1 MISAIKPML
10 HVKRKAKLCDKKAA
24 SRYPGWLLL
33 TLFLALPVLSQDND
47 LFPVP
52 DGYQIEGIPQIK
64 KSEVEGMFYDP
75 ASIRSNLI
83 WDADRKNRRLLVTD
97 ETNSVYLLSSPLSKP
112 DKLLDKIIPNT
123 VKTRPDGGSFAYTS
137 DHEDED
143 NYQLYLY
150 DLKER
155 TPRKLSTLTG
165 KDESIESFV
174 WSRDG
179 YSLFYSKV
187 DYDSKTSKVCRN
199 DLTAEACYR
208 IDLKGIWNV
217 VDTNKE
223 SILLKHWKAS
233 SSQLLYLYNIQSS
246 KLTPVEEKANSRKGF
261 LVDNRVFWTAEG
273 KDLCERKQCIF
284 SSNLKSG
291 DLKKLNVPTNLVNID
306 DVKFSPSGNYL
317 LIQDSINGTDNLHIF
332 RVKRGKVVEEI
343 PPFISGSF
351 VIWNTRWLSDNEL
364 AYTLENNGKP
374 ASIQTFNIDSK
385 RISNWTKELL
395 PAQLDGKVQAPEVI
409 RWKSFDQFDITG
421 YIVRPKMAAKKS
433 PVLIFVHGGPQ
444 ILDKPVFNSFDI
456 RLASNLGLTTIHTN
470 IRGSS
475 GFGDEFMDADN
486 KEKRGDAIKDIQS
499 LLDWIGTQPDLDA
512 DRIYIRGESYGG
524 YVALSTALK
533 ESKRIKAVVAEYP
546 LVSIRG
552 FLSQSWIDEFAKNE
566 YGDPK
571 DENLMARLDELSPLN
586 NVSHW
591 NNTPLLLTRGK
602 LDTRNPEKDV
612 TDLKTQLQKKGSE
625 VWYIYSTKDGHGF
638 GSKYVAAAMYMF
650 LKKQI
655 KKENQGET
663 K

>member
-10 HVKRKAKLCDKKAA
+10 HVKRKTKLCDKKAA

-75 ASIRSNLI
+75 TSIRSNLI

-123 VKTRPDGGSFAYTS
+123 VKTRPDGASFAYTS

-217 VDTNKE
+217 IDTNKE

-395 PAQLDGKVQAPEVI
+395 PAQLDGKVQSPEVI

-586 NVSHW
+586 NVSRW

>member
-1 MISAIKPML
+1 ML
-10 HVKRKAKLCDKKAA
+10 YVKRKTKVCGKNAA
-24 SRYPGWLLL
+24 SQYLGWLLL
-33 TLFLALPVLSQDND
+33 ILFLASPVLSQDTD
-47 LFPVP
+47 VFPVP
-52 DGYQIEGIPQIK
+52 DGYQIEGIPQIR
-64 KSEVEGMFYDP
+64 KSEVENMFYDP

-83 WDADRKNRRLLVTD
+83 WDADRRNQRLLVTD

-112 DKLLDKIIPNT
+112 DKLLEKIVPNT

-143 NYQLYLY
+143 NYQLYFY

-155 TPRKLSTLTG
+155 TPKRLTTLTG

-179 YSLFYSKV
+179 DSLFYSKV

-199 DLTAEACYR
+199 DLTAETCYQ

-217 VDTNKE
+217 VDSNKDG
-223 SILLKHWKAS
+223 ILLKHWKAS
-233 SSQLLYLYNIQSS
+233 SSQLLYIYKIQSN

-261 LVDNRVFWTAEG
+261 LVDDRVFWTAEG
-273 KDLCERKQCIF
+273 SDLCAKKQCIF
-284 SSNLKSG
+284 SSSLKSG
-291 DLKKLNVPTNLVNID
+291 GPKELNLPANLVNID

-317 LIQDSINGTDNLHIF
+317 LIQDSINGIDNLRIF
-332 RVKRGKVVEEI
+332 RVKRDKVVEEI
-343 PPFISGSF
+343 PRFISGSF
-351 VIWNTRWLSDNEL
+351 VIWNIRWLSDTEL

-374 ASIQTFNIDSK
+374 AAIQSFNIASK
-385 RISNWTKELL
+385 RITDWTKELL
-395 PAQLDGKVQAPEVI
+395 PAQLEGKVQSPEVI
-409 RWKSFDQFDITG
+409 RWKSFDQHEITG
-421 YIVRPKMAAKKS
+421 YIVRPKVVVKKS
-433 PVLIFVHGGPQ
+433 PVLIFIHGGPQ

-486 KEKRGDAIKDIQS
+486 KEKRGDAIKDVQS

-512 DRIYIRGESYGG
+512 GRIFIRGESYGG
-524 YVALSTALK
+524 YVALSSALQ
-533 ESKRIKAVVAEYP
+533 EPRRIKAVVAEYP

-552 FLSQSWIDEFAKNE
+552 FLSQSWIDEFARNE

-571 DENLMARLDELSPLN
+571 DENLMARLDQLSPLN
-586 NVSHW
+586 NVGRW
-591 NNTPLLLTRGK
+591 NNAPLLLTRGK
-602 LDTRNPEKDV
+602 QDSRNPEKDV

-638 GSKYVAAAMYMF
+638 GSKYVAAAMYIF
-650 LKKQI
+650 LKQQI